1 MKIALIAPIALV
13 FATVIPQGSLQAQPY
28 QGPSIQVPIPG
39 FGPEHREERGE
50 DRERRERCEGLE
62 YRERELREHLERVGY
77 GEDRERLEYRLRET
91 HEQLREQCR
100 R

>member
-1 MKIALIAPIALV
+1 MRITFIAPIALV
-13 FATVIPQGSLQAQPY
+13 LAVVIPQAPLQAQPY
-28 QGPSIQVPIPG
+28 QGPTIQVPVPG
-39 FGPEHREERGE
+39 FGPEHRGEE
-50 DRERRERCEGLE
+50 RERRERCEGLE

-77 GEDRERLEYRLRET
+77 GEERERLEHRLRET